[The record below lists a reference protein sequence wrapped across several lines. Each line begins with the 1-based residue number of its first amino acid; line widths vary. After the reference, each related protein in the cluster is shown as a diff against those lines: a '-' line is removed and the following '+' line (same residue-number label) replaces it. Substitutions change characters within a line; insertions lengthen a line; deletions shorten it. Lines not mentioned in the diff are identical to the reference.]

1 MKSVGI
7 IPARYG
13 SSRFPG
19 KPLALIAGRP
29 MIEWVYKRAKASKL
43 DYVVVATD
51 DERIFNCVEAF
62 GGMAVMT
69 RTDHETG
76 TDRLQEAVEKLS
88 EKLGEFQIVINV
100 QGDEPLIDKAL
111 IDALIEMMKQDEN
124 VPMGTLMHE
133 ISDITDVDNPNVVKV
148 ICDKNLDALYFSRC
162 PIPYNRAKSAMKY
175 FRHLGIYA
183 YRKSFLKTFTEL
195 AQSRLE
201 KLESLEQ
208 LRALENGY
216 KIRVLE
222 AKTACAGVD
231 TPEDLVKIES
241 FIQERGI
248 KLD

>member
-7 IPARYG
+7 IPARFG

-19 KPLALIAGRP
+19 KPLALIAGKP
-29 MIEWVYKRAKASKL
+29 MIEWVYKRAKESKL
-43 DYVVVATD
+43 DFVVVATD
-51 DERIFNCVEAF
+51 DERIFQCVESF

-88 EKLGEFQIVINV
+88 EKLGEFDIVINV

-111 IDALIEMMKQDEN
+111 IDSLVVMMKEDES

-133 ISDITDVDNPNVVKV
+133 ISDFTDVDNPNVVKV
-148 ICDKNLDALYFSRC
+148 ICDKNSDALYFSRS
-162 PIPYNRAKSAMKY
+162 PIPYNRAKTEMKY

-216 KIRVLE
+216 KLRVLE

-248 KLD
+248 KL

>member
-51 DERIFNCVEAF
+51 DERIFNCVESF

-111 IDALIEMMKQDEN
+111 IDALVEMMKQDEN

>member
-51 DERIFNCVEAF
+51 DERIFNCVESF

-111 IDALIEMMKQDEN
+111 IDALVEMMKQDEN

-162 PIPYNRAKSAMKY
+162 PIPYNRAKSEMKY